1 MKQLKTL
8 LLILFLSVLLD
19 QIIKIVVSYN
29 LSINDTIN
37 IINNFFSIT
46 YVTNVGAAWSILSG
60 GRILLILLAFLAIN
74 LIYFM
79 FIYKKEID
87 KKNQIFYGLLLGGII
102 GNLIDRIVFGYVI
115 DYLDFNIFGYNF
127 PVFNLADILITL
139 SVIFIVI
146 FSKVKNEN
154 SSR

>member
-8 LLILFLSVLLD
+8 LLTLFLSVLLD

-29 LSINDTIN
+29 MGINDTIS

-46 YVTNVGAAWSILSG
+46 YVTNIGAAWSILSG
-60 GRILLILLAFLAIN
+60 GRILLILLAILAIN

-79 FIYKKEID
+79 FIYKKEVN

-102 GNLIDRIVFGYVI
+102 GNLVDRIVFGYVI

-127 PVFNLADILITL
+127 PIFNLADILITL
-139 SVIFIVI
+139 SVVFIIFL
-146 FSKVKNEN
+146 SKRSK
-154 SSR
+154 

>member
-8 LLILFLSVLLD
+8 LLTLFLSVLLD

-29 LSINDTIN
+29 MGINDTIS

-46 YVTNVGAAWSILSG
+46 YVTNIGAAWSILSG
-60 GRILLILLAFLAIN
+60 GRILLILLAILAIN

-79 FIYKKEID
+79 FIYKKEVD

-102 GNLIDRIVFGYVI
+102 GNLVDRIVFGYVI

-127 PVFNLADILITL
+127 PIFNLADILITL
-139 SVIFIVI
+139 SVVFIIFL
-146 FSKVKNEN
+146 SKRSK
-154 SSR
+154 

>member
-8 LLILFLSVLLD
+8 LLTLFLSVLLD

-29 LSINDTIN
+29 MGINDTIS

-46 YVTNVGAAWSILSG
+46 YVTNIGAAWSILSG
-60 GRILLILLAFLAIN
+60 GRILLILLACLAIN

-79 FIYKKEID
+79 FIYKKEVD

-139 SVIFIVI
+139 SVIFII
-146 FSKVKNEN
+146 FLSKRSK
-154 SSR
+154 

>member
-8 LLILFLSVLLD
+8 LLTLFLSVLLD

-29 LSINDTIN
+29 MGINDTIS

-46 YVTNVGAAWSILSG
+46 YVTNIGAAWSILSG
-60 GRILLILLAFLAIN
+60 GRILLILLACLAIN

-79 FIYKKEID
+79 FIYKKEVD
-87 KKNQIFYGLLLGGII
+87 NKNQIFYGLLLGGII

-127 PVFNLADILITL
+127 PIFNIADI
-139 SVIFIVI
+139 SYA
-146 FSKVKNEN
+146 NPM
-154 SSR
+154 

>member
-8 LLILFLSVLLD
+8 LLTLFLSVLLD

-29 LSINDTIN
+29 MGINDTIS

-46 YVTNVGAAWSILSG
+46 YVTNIGAAWSILSG
-60 GRILLILLAFLAIN
+60 GRILLILLAILAIN

>member
-8 LLILFLSVLLD
+8 LLTLFLSVLLD

-29 LSINDTIN
+29 MGINDTIS

-46 YVTNVGAAWSILSG
+46 YVTNIGAAWSILSG
-60 GRILLILLAFLAIN
+60 GRILLILLAILAIN

-79 FIYKKEID
+79 FIYKKEVD

-102 GNLIDRIVFGYVI
+102 GNLVDRIVFGYVI

-139 SVIFIVI
+139 SVIFII
-146 FSKVKNEN
+146 FLSKRSK
-154 SSR
+154 